1 MTPPIAGSLKREQGA
16 ALDLC
21 FRSGMS
27 SKSDLRGAIE
37 AGVSVGVVALALT
50 PHQTLLTLPNYL
62 NRGVGKI
69 FIDSGAF
76 STASVF
82 GPSEWDRILRVY
94 EGVADMTTRPE
105 RLHVVAPDRVG
116 DQAATLA
123 LLHDYRDRIVA
134 LIGQGCKV
142 IVPLQCGELPA
153 AEMLARVATV
163 LGSRRFVAGIPSN
176 RAAMSIE
183 ECATLD
189 HPAFH
194 ILGRVQ
200 VDEQQ
205 RQRIAALRTLNS
217 EASISAD
224 ANWLRSRLGAVLRG
238 TQAARDNPALRGCA
252 FDHPRAA
259 AVTRAIAVDQ
269 TWGG

>member
-94 EGVADMTTRPE
+94 EGGR
-105 RLHVVAPDRVG
+105 G
-116 DQAATLA
+116 
-123 LLHDYRDRIVA
+123 HD
-134 LIGQGCKV
+134 
-142 IVPLQCGELPA
+142 
-153 AEMLARVATV
+153 
-163 LGSRRFVAGIPSN
+163 
-176 RAAMSIE
+176 
-183 ECATLD
+183 
-189 HPAFH
+189 
-194 ILGRVQ
+194 
-200 VDEQQ
+200 
-205 RQRIAALRTLNS
+205 
-217 EASISAD
+217 D
-224 ANWLRSRLGAVLRG
+224 A
-238 TQAARDNPALRGCA
+238 
-252 FDHPRAA
+252 PRAA
-259 AVTRAIAVDQ
+259 PCRGARP
-269 TWGG
+269 GG